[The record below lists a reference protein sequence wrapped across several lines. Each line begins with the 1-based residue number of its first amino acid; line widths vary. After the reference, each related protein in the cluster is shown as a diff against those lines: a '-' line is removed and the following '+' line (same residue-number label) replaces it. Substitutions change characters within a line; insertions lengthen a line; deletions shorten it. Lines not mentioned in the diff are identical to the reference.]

1 MNKTEIFMYLLKSMI
16 LSGIFFG
23 YYSLFL
29 KNTIYHA
36 YNRFYLLAS
45 MALSLVIPFLNLS
58 MFTVAEEE
66 VPAAQVLIYLMQSS
80 SAPVQAPSIAW
91 EILAIGLISALF
103 VGYLAYSILRIYL
116 LKKKNSVTKMGEFDF
131 IETDLEEAPFSF
143 FNNLF
148 WKKSISIEDEG
159 GRKIFQHELSHIR
172 QNHSIDR
179 LFSQTICAIFWM
191 NPFNWI
197 IQKELQNIHE
207 FIADRD
213 AVGEGEV
220 DAFAKMLLQNYY
232 GNHFLNPSHSFY
244 YSSIKRRIIM
254 LTTSKTPKY
263 AYLRKVA
270 VLPMLAFILA
280 LFSIQLSAQETKA
293 KKAEALTTAAKM
305 QKQAAVDQ
313 KKAASDQKRA
323 SLDQQ
328 RAALDQKRAATDQ
341 KKAAIDQKRAATDQ
355 QRAKLN
361 KAKALPIP
369 PTPPMR
375 PGAPKPPAPPVTAE
389 TIKVTHSFSD
399 AKFTGN
405 LDSSAIVMKGM
416 RDGKEI
422 TVTVKGSNKNIA
434 TKDQESIVLRS
445 SADQKEKPLIVIDGV
460 IKTDMDMNKI
470 FPENIE
476 SIKVLKGERAKEK
489 YAEKGANGVVE
500 ITTKKP

>member
-16 LSGIFFG
+16 LSGIFYG

-36 YNRFYLLAS
+36 YNRFYLLAA

-66 VPAAQVLIYLMQSS
+66 VPAAQVLIYLIQSS

-91 EILAIGLISALF
+91 EILVIGLISALF
-103 VGYLAYSILRIYL
+103 VGYLAYSISRIYL
-116 LKKKNSVTKMGEFDF
+116 LKRKNPVTKMGEFYF
-131 IETDLEEAPFSF
+131 IETELEEAPFSF

-148 WKKSISIEDEG
+148 WKKSISIEEEG
-159 GRKIFQHELSHIR
+159 GRKILQHELSHIR

-213 AVGEGEV
+213 AVGTGEV

-254 LTTSKTPKY
+254 LTTSKIPKY

-280 LFSIQLSAQETKA
+280 LFSIQVSAQEKKPKKGVEYKVTMRPDSTTFSDPKTGKKVFTVATKDMPPPPA
-293 KKAEALTTAAKM
+293 PAGPPPPPAPAGPPA
-305 QKQAAVDQ
+305 
-313 KKAASDQKRA
+313 
-323 SLDQQ
+323 
-328 RAALDQKRAATDQ
+328 
-341 KKAAIDQKRAATDQ
+341 
-355 QRAKLN
+355 
-361 KAKALPIP
+361 P
-369 PTPPMR
+369 PT
-375 PGAPKPPAPPVTAE
+375 PPVTAE

-405 LDSSAIVMKGM
+405 LDSSSILMKGM

-422 TVTVKGSNKNIA
+422 TVTVKGSNKNIS
-434 TKDQESIVLRS
+434 TNDQASIVLRS
-445 SADQKEKPLIVIDGV
+445 SSDQKEKPLIVVNGV
-460 IKTDMDMNKI
+460 IISDMNLNEI
-470 FPENIE
+470 NANNIQ
-476 SIKVLKGERAKEK
+476 SINVLKGESAKAK